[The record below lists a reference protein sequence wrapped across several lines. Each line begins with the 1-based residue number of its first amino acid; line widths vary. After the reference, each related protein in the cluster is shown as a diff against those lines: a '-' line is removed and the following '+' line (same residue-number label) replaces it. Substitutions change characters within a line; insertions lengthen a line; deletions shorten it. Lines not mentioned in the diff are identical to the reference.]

1 MKLVGRVIPCI
12 LGALAGIGTV
22 GCPPAPPA
30 PATRPATGP
39 LVNQSLLIELQNIE
53 AANAVATEVLQV
65 AELSGALTGPDA
77 IAANAAE
84 TAVTGAL
91 SAASTA
97 VAAGDPAA
105 PTLLATAEGALN
117 ALYTHPAMAK
127 ARAAVQLVPKS
138 TTAPAR

>member
-12 LGALAGIGTV
+12 IWLLVGIGTV

-30 PATRPATGP
+30 PVTPPTTGP
-39 LVNQSLLIELQNIE
+39 VVNQTLLIQLQNLE
-53 AANAVATEVLQV
+53 AANEVAAEVIQI

-77 IAANAAE
+77 VAANAAE

-91 SAASTA
+91 SAAATA

-105 PTLLATAEGALN
+105 PTLLAAAEGALS
-117 ALYTHPAMAK
+117 ALNTHPAMVK
-127 ARAAVQLVPKS
+127 ARAAVQLVPKP
-138 TTAPAR
+138 TTAPK